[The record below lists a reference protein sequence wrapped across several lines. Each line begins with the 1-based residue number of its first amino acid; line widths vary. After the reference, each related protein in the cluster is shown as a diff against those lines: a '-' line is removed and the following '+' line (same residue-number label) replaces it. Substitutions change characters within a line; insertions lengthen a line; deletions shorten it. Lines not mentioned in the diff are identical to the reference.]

1 MTQPKMPMP
10 HDAWNRKAL
19 GKSGEEVWLTLLI
32 KGETTAVSIAQLTGR
47 NIRTVQRAL
56 KRLTANGLAMPAG
69 NGYWQGEPAD
79 DDYLDQIAEEYGT
92 LGETDRK
99 RKQHQRERAIR
110 AADLIYRT
118 KRAWGRA
125 HNYRAALIS
134 SNC

>member
-1 MTQPKMPMP
+1 MRR
-10 HDAWNRKAL
+10 DFILNEVWNRKAL
-19 GKSGEEVWLTLLI
+19 GKSAYEVWCVLLAMS
-32 KGETTAVSIAQLTGR
+32 EVRVSEIAHQSGLHV
-47 NIRTVQRAL
+47 RTVQIAL
-56 KRLTANGLAMPAG
+56 KRLTSPGLAMPTG

-134 SNC
+134 TNC